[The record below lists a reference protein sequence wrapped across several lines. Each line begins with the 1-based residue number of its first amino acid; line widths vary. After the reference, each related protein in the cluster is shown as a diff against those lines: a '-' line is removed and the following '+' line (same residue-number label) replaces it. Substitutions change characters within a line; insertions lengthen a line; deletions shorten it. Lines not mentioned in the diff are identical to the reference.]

1 MTTEERNSKLY
12 QRMFEEQ
19 ELFRDWLL
27 GQPPDVILGCAY
39 EYVQRADIL
48 LALEYNDL
56 TDAQCEALLKSPC
69 PLADIYK
76 DWEKT
81 ETSHMD
87 DIWDTI
93 TARAN
98 HVLRECIRREREEAR

>member
-19 ELFRDWLL
+19 EAFRDWLL

-56 TDAQCEALLKSPC
+56 TDEQCQALLKSPC
-69 PLADIYK
+69 PLGDLYK

-98 HVLRECIRREREEAR
+98 YVLREDIRREREEAR

>member
-48 LALEYNDL
+48 LALEYHDL

-98 HVLRECIRREREEAR
+98 HVLREGIRREREEAR